1 MLCIIMDTLL
11 VFEGLFSR
19 CHRRQFMRVDEVS
32 EQTVHARL
40 AACDTAEA
48 LKTKLWRDTG
58 RIDNL
63 ELWV

>member
-1 MLCIIMDTLL
+1 MLYIIIDTLL

-19 CHRRQFMRVDEVS
+19 CHRGRFMRVDEVS
-32 EQTVHARL
+32 EQTAHARL
-40 AACDTAEA
+40 AACDTAEDQN
-48 LKTKLWRDTG
+48 TKLLRDIG